1 MRGERSASQW
11 PILGAIESLK
21 HGAAVVELAAEES

>member
-1 MRGERSASQW
+1 MRGDQLTSQW
-11 PILGAIESLK
+11 RILRAIESLK